1 MLMYVEM
8 DFNTVQVL
16 TFVVYQYMYMT
27 NCYCNCFMFL
37 LFFLRSEN
45 CGIRSNGLT
54 PVLFIRSKGENC
66 TRRFSAVIQC
76 SSLNVA
82 TTSM

>member
-37 LFFLRSEN
+37 LFYAQNWLVFDANFDSPN
-45 CGIRSNGLT
+45 NQDCGSIEMSG
-54 PVLFIRSKGENC
+54 C
-66 TRRFSAVIQC
+66 
-76 SSLNVA
+76 
-82 TTSM
+82 